1 MSQTPRASRKPSI
14 EPQAGLAIAYRP
26 LKSLVP
32 YVRNSRTHSTE
43 QIQQLKSSLR
53 MFGWT
58 TPMAVAGNDMIY
70 GHARLTAALEMAEAG
85 DPIRRNP
92 DPWKGP
98 VVDLSALSDDERR
111 AYVIADN
118 QLALNAGWDNSM
130 LRLEMSGLADKDFD
144 LGVLGFSQKEL
155 DKLMAE
161 AAPPDAFGVFDESIQ
176 TEHQCPRCGF
186 AFSGGKVTAAAI
198 APAEAADEAVG

>member
-1 MSQTPRASRKPSI
+1 MSRTPRASRKPSI
-14 EPQAGLAIAYRP
+14 DPPAGLAIAYRP

-32 YVRNSRTHSTE
+32 YARNSRTHSTE
-43 QIQQLKSSLR
+43 QIQQLKASLR

-58 TPMAVAGNDMIY
+58 TPMAVAGDDMIY
-70 GHARLTAALEMAEAG
+70 GHARLMAAIEMAETN

-92 DPWKGP
+92 DPWQGP

-118 QLALNAGWDNSM
+118 QLAQNAGWDNSM
-130 LRLEMSGLADKDFD
+130 LRLEMTELAGNNFD
-144 LGVLGFSQKEL
+144 LGLLGFSQKEL
-155 DKLMAE
+155 DKLMAQ
-161 AAPPDAFGVFDESIQ
+161 AAPPDAFEAFDENIE

-186 AFSGGKVTAAAI
+186 AFSGGKVTAPLAGTV
-198 APAEAADEAVG
+198 DEAVG